1 MSDAPLGVKKYTLIG
16 DDMPGTCFKDF
27 QSVKVNVWAV
37 QISIIV
43 VVIIA
48 VVIVFISCF
57 EHTLQ
62 SLFLAVGHV
71 NIMKENLS
79 M

>member
-1 MSDAPLGVKKYTLIG
+1 MGVKKYTLIG

-48 VVIVFISCF
+48 VVIVFILF
-57 EHTLQ
+57 FFVHTLQ

-71 NIMKENLS
+71 NIMKENQS